1 MTKILPSEHSEQCTL
16 VKVLR
21 RKYPNLLFWSTPNEG
36 LRRLSTGK
44 RLKDRGMLAGVP
56 DLFFPE
62 LKLFIEMK
70 RQRCYQITDS
80 QKYIMSRLKE
90 IGYYV
95 EVCKGCDAALEVV
108 DRFISVQNNY

>member
-1 MTKILPSEHSEQCTL
+1 MTKLVPSEHEEQCTF
-16 VKVLR
+16 VKILR

-36 LRRLSTGK
+36 LRKLTTGK

-70 RQRCYQITDS
+70 RQRHSSVTDS
-80 QKYIMSRLKE
+80 QKHIMNQLNHL
-90 IGYYV
+90 GYYAV
-95 EVCKGCDAALEVV
+95 VCKGCDAALETVE
-108 DRFISVQNNY
+108 RFITVQINN